1 MKRPLP
7 CSPWTQTATIQAV
20 SGQKKTITIAAGDKG
35 KNSVTFDG
43 LDSSKTYY
51 VFELD
56 ADGKRVENEST
67 ISVGGKTFLATY
79 SGNSSR

>member
-1 MKRPLP
+1 MDADGNY
-7 CSPWTQTATIQAV
+7 QEV

-56 ADGKRVENEST
+56 ADGNRVEMRARSQ
-67 ISVGGKTFLATY
+67 
-79 SGNSSR
+79 